1 MNSYSVRCIVEIPKE
16 EFNSLAYLYEERI
29 TAWLATDID
38 QAIDKA
44 ITEVKDYCEANG
56 YRFTGLSQAYWMT
69 EQVSLD
75 GVEVFSL
82 LRESD
87 LPSDEYLD
95 AFFSTGNERQAEKPE

>member
-29 TAWLATDID
+29 TVWTATDID

-56 YRFTGLSQAYWMT
+56 YKFTGLSQAYWMT
-69 EQVSLD
+69 EDLPAD
-75 GVEVFSL
+75 GVEIFSL

-87 LPSDEYLD
+87 LSSGEYLD
-95 AFFSTGNERQAEKPE
+95 AFFSTGNERQAGKQE

>member
-44 ITEVKDYCEANG
+44 ITEVEDYCEANG
-56 YRFTGLSQAYWMT
+56 YKFTGLSQAYWMT
-69 EQVSLD
+69 ENAQLD

-95 AFFSTGNERQAEKPE
+95 AFFSTGNERQAGKPE